1 MKSTNSCLSIS
12 ALRDT
17 ARVAYT
23 GRLSFNTAYWALA
36 NRIKFF
42 EITASMELSE
52 FGIKMFGA
60 MIPVTFKLLWK
71 VNAAASSFSI
81 WLSRSMTGYAQ
92 VRGQANARLAFA
104 LSLKAVNHRFL
115 DLHFRLP
122 SDTDSLEMKLRRLL
136 KEKLARGH
144 VEVAL
149 SLDYSGTNGVALNRQ
164 LLAGYVQTFRAAAEE
179 FGIKGEPDL
188 NVVLRMPGAMDSG
201 TERFGPELETAV
213 MSCVDEALARLNQM
227 REEEGRG
234 IERELR
240 ERMKHLRAA
249 TGGVEVHRSA
259 ILRGYADRL
268 QSRMREM
275 LGSQFDKDRILQEA
289 AMLVDRSDIQEEL
302 VRLNTHVDHFVAL
315 LDQAGEVGK
324 KMDFL
329 LQEMNREAN
338 TLLSKTSGLAGEA
351 LKITE
356 AGLLIKSEIE
366 KSREQVQN
374 LE

>member
-1 MKSTNSCLSIS
+1 
-12 ALRDT
+12 
-17 ARVAYT
+17 
-23 GRLSFNTAYWALA
+23 
-36 NRIKFF
+36 
-42 EITASMELSE
+42 
-52 FGIKMFGA
+52 
-60 MIPVTFKLLWK
+60 
-71 VNAAASSFSI
+71 
-81 WLSRSMTGYAQ
+81 MTGYAQ
-92 VRGQANARLAFA
+92 VRGQVHARLAFA
-104 LSLKAVNHRFL
+104 LSLKSVNHRFL

-122 SDTDSLEMKLRRLL
+122 SDTDALEMKLRRLL
-136 KEKLARGH
+136 KEKMARGH
-144 VEVAL
+144 VEVTL

-164 LLAGYVQTFRAAAEE
+164 LISGYVQAFRSASEE
-179 FGIKGEPDL
+179 FGLKGEPDL
-188 NVVLRMPGAMDSG
+188 NVILRMPGALDSG
-201 TERFGPELETAV
+201 TARVEEDLENAV
-213 MSCVDEALARLNQM
+213 MACVEEALTRLNQM

-240 ERMKHLRAA
+240 ARMKQLREAA
-249 TGGVEVHRSA
+249 GGVEVHRSA

-275 LGSQFDKDRILQEA
+275 LGPQFDKDRILQEA
-289 AMLVDRSDIQEEL
+289 ALLVDRSDIQEEL

-315 LDQAGEVGK
+315 LDQQGEVGK

-366 KSREQVQN
+366 KAREQVQN